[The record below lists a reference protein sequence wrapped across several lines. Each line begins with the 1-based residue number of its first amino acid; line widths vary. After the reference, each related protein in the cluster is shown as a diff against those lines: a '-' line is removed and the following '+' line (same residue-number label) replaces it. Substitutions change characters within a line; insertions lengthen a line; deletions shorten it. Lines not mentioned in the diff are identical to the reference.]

1 MTAMNHDF
9 EAPQLS
15 PLEWKVVAL
24 ALREAGDRGCGGYT
38 PPSPIGSFFRRALQL
53 LTGHPGQ
60 LPLADP
66 KLETLRRFVCTA
78 RGRAEMAAELGR
90 RLVEL
95 GFSTRQVA
103 AVAILAQR

>member
-1 MTAMNHDF
+1 MSAMNHDF

-24 ALREAGDRGCGGYT
+24 AMREAGDRGCGGYA
-38 PPSPIGSFFRRALQL
+38 PPSRIRTFFRAVLRV

-66 KLETLRRFVCTA
+66 RLETLRRFVCTA
-78 RGRAEMAAELGR
+78 RGRAEVASELGR
-90 RLVEL
+90 KLVEL

-103 AVAILAQR
+103 AVAMLAQR

>member
-1 MTAMNHDF
+1 MTAMTHDF

-38 PPSPIGSFFRRALQL
+38 PPSRVGTFFRSVLRI
-53 LTGHPGQ
+53 LTGYQGQ

-78 RGRAEMAAELGR
+78 RGHAEAAADLGR
-90 RLVEL
+90 KLVEL
-95 GFSTRQVA
+95 GFSKGQVA
-103 AVAILAQR
+103 AVAMLAQR